1 METLAN
7 ILLVEDDAKLAF
19 VIKDNLEEAG
29 YTVTHCTDGI
39 KGWNMYLSQP
49 FDICLL
55 DVMMPK
61 RDGFT
66 LAKDIRNRD
75 KDVPIIFLT
84 AKNMKEDKL
93 EAFGLGA
100 DDYITKPF
108 SIEELVFRIQVFL
121 RRMQSSRVPVNLK
134 IASYELDYPNLLLQR
149 NGETV
154 KKLTQKEADILR
166 FLYKNKNNIVKRE
179 DILLKI
185 WGENDYF
192 MGRSLD
198 VFITKLRKYLKD
210 DEAIEIQNHH
220 GIGFK
225 LVLKE

>member
-1 METLAN
+1 MNEH

-29 YTVTHCTDGI
+29 YLVTHCSDGL
-39 KGWNMYLSQP
+39 KAWNAYLAQP

-66 LAKDIRNRD
+66 LAQDIRKRD
-75 KDVPIIFLT
+75 KEVPIIFLT

-93 EAFGLGA
+93 AGFALGA

-108 SIEELVFRIQVFL
+108 TIEELIFRIQVFL
-121 RRMQSSRVPVNLK
+121 RRIQSSRVPAMLQ
-134 IASYELDYPNLLLQR
+134 IASYELDYTNLLLRR

-154 KKLTQKEADILR
+154 KKMTQKEADILR
-166 FLYKNKNNIVKRE
+166 LLYKNKNNIVKRE

-210 DEAIEIQNHH
+210 DSSLEIQNHH

-225 LVLKE
+225 LLMYEP

>member
-1 METLAN
+1 MEILAN
-7 ILLVEDDAKLAF
+7 ILLVEDDAQLAF

-61 RDGFT
+61 RDGFS

-134 IASYELDYPNLLLQR
+134 IASYELDYPNLLLQK

-210 DEAIEIQNHH
+210 DESIEIQNHH

-225 LVLKE
+225 LVIKE

>member
-1 METLAN
+1 METLAT
-7 ILLVEDDAKLAF
+7 ILLVEDDPQLAF

-29 YTVTHCTDGI
+29 YEVTHCPDGV
-39 KGWNMYLSQP
+39 KAWNMYLSKP

-66 LAKDIRNRD
+66 LAEDIRKRD
-75 KDVPIIFLT
+75 KDIPIIFLT

-93 EAFGLGA
+93 KGFALGA

-108 SIEELVFRIQVFL
+108 SMEELIFRIQVFL
-121 RRMQSSRVPVNLK
+121 RRMQSSRVPTDLQ
-134 IASYELDYPNLLLQR
+134 IASYSLDYPNLLLKR
-149 NGETV
+149 AGETV

-210 DEAIEIQNHH
+210 DAAIEIQNHH

-225 LVLKE
+225 LTIKE